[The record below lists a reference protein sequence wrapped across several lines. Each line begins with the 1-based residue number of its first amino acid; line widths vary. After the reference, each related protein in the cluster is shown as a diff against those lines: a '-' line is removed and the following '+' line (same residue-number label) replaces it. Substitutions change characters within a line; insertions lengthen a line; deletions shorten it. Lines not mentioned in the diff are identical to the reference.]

1 MVDLQFAAEPADYC
15 GSHPFRQ
22 TSWHFHPA
30 CCRIVAPV
38 GTHSRRRFVAAAA
51 VAWNTAVVAAAAAAV
66 VVVLAWDIVV
76 AVGIAAAA
84 VGN

>member
-1 MVDLQFAAEPADYC
+1 MVVDLQFAAEPADYR
-15 GSHPFRQ
+15 SRHPFHP
-22 TSWHFHPA
+22 SPCYFHPA

-51 VAWNTAVVAAAAAAV
+51 VAWNTAVVDDAV
-66 VVVLAWDIVV
+66 VVVLAWNIVAV
-76 AVGIAAAA
+76 VGIAAA

>member
-1 MVDLQFAAEPADYC
+1 MVVDLQFAAEPADYC

-30 CCRIVAPV
+30 CYRIVAPV

-51 VAWNTAVVAAAAAAV
+51 VAWNTAVVDDAV
-66 VVVLAWDIVV
+66 VVVLAWNIVV
-76 AVGIAAAA
+76 VVGIAAA